1 MKSKTLNRSGDET
14 TEQVSCGDLDAEAV
28 ERPGITPPPLELKK
42 ILVPIDFS
50 ECSLH
55 AMGLALSFAEH
66 FHGRVVLLHVVEPTM
81 CHGNHTGL
89 SAAFDEAN
97 QSLVASAREQL
108 ENLARGYFTS
118 GTVETLVRIGHA
130 HSEITD
136 TANALGSNIIIISTH
151 GYTGLKHVL
160 LGSTAEK
167 VIRNAHCPVLTVR
180 GSVRS

>member
-1 MKSKTLNRSGDET
+1 MKSKATNKGRQDT
-14 TEQVSCGDLDAEAV
+14 IEQGAREDMNEAS
-28 ERPGITPPPLELKK
+28 EEAPRITPPPLELQR

-50 ECSLH
+50 ECSLY
-55 AMGLALSFAEH
+55 ALGLALSFAEH
-66 FHGRVVLLHVVEPTM
+66 FRAHVVLLHVVEPTM
-81 CHGNHTGL
+81 YPENHNGL

-97 QSLVASAREQL
+97 QSLVTAAREQL
-108 ENLARGYFTS
+108 ERLARKHFTS
-118 GTVETLVRIGHA
+118 MPVETLVRIGHA

-136 TANALGSNIIIISTH
+136 TANALGSNMIIISTN

-180 GSVRS
+180 RPVRA

>member
-1 MKSKTLNRSGDET
+1 MNRGGQGV
-14 TEQVSCGDLDAEAV
+14 TEQETREDLSEAT
-28 ERPGITPPPLELKK
+28 EGEPRITPPPLQLER

-50 ECSLH
+50 ECSLY
-55 AMGLALSFAEH
+55 ALSLALSFAER
-66 FHGRVVLLHVVEPTM
+66 FQAQVLLLHVVEPTM
-81 CHGNHTGL
+81 YPENHIGL

-97 QSLVASAREQL
+97 QSLVTAAREEL
-108 ENLARGYFTS
+108 EGLARKHATS
-118 GTVETLVRIGHA
+118 LPIETLVRIGHA

-136 TANALGSNIIIISTH
+136 TANALGSNLIIISTH

-180 GSVRS
+180 RPVRT

>member
-1 MKSKTLNRSGDET
+1 MKPKTLNTDGGEATERET
-14 TEQVSCGDLDAEAV
+14 WGDLNEEAAEESRHTA
-28 ERPGITPPPLELKK
+28 PPLEMKK

-50 ECSLH
+50 DCSLH

-81 CHGNHTGL
+81 YPENHTGL

-97 QSLVASAREQL
+97 QSLVNSAREQL
-108 ENLARGYFTS
+108 EALARKHVTS
-118 GTVETLVRIGHA
+118 APVETLVRIGHA

-136 TANALGSNIIIISTH
+136 TANALGSNIIIIATH

-167 VIRNAHCPVLTVR
+167 VVRNAHCPVLTVR
-180 GSVRS
+180 GPVRP

>member
-1 MKSKTLNRSGDET
+1 MKSKSLNRGGEEITKSEAW
-14 TEQVSCGDLDAEAV
+14 EEPDAAAV
-28 ERPGITPPPLELKK
+28 ELPRIPPPPLELKR

-55 AMGLALSFAEH
+55 AMGLAVSFAEH
-66 FHGRVVLLHVVEPTM
+66 FQGRVVLLHVVEPTM
-81 CHGNHTGL
+81 YPEHHTGL

-108 ENLARGYFTS
+108 ENLARKHFTS
-118 GTVETLVRIGHA
+118 GSVETLVRIGHA

-180 GSVRS
+180 GPARA